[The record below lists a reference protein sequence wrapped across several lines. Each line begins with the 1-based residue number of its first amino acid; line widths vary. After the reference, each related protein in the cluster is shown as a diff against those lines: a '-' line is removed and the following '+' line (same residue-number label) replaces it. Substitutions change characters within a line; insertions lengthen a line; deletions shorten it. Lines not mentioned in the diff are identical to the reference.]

1 MNRKIYLPKFIYDYL
16 YIVGFIFATICIFI
30 EGEMLLMLFKF
41 TLIVS
46 MYAYSFYVW
55 ISRRIGRKNYE

>member
-30 EGEMLLMLFKF
+30 EGEMLLTLFKF